1 MPRIVVNPDELRAV
15 GRQLKAARG
24 TLDGQTSSLRRAWS
38 RIDRSVLE
46 VSARGRLEV
55 GYDRI
60 RVGSTQLAE
69 TSERMARELERV
81 ALAVEAAD
89 REGLERLAVSVDL
102 FLRDRPRVPFWA
114 LAFPVLFP
122 PTLLPVLALG
132 FLAGPTSGPETGTGL
147 HWVPIPGDYEGVWT
161 DTRRWGNLTLNEKIA
176 IIQEEHYRVAQE
188 NGITPVRVYVEDL
201 RDPAYG
207 DLWGSRRASRGI
219 LGEILFHERG
229 REHIVL
235 DLDNINSSHP
245 EDILDTVAHET
256 RHVTQAYYVAHPDQR
271 PDSISLD
278 QINGWR
284 RNFANYYSGSDM
296 GRYESQPVEQDARDF
311 ALGYLLRIKGQT
323 ER

>member
-1 MPRIVVNPDELRAV
+1 MPRIVVNPDELRAAAQQLQAA
-15 GRQLKAARG
+15 GRMLE
-24 TLDGQTSSLRRAWS
+24 GQIHSLRGAWS
-38 RIDRSVLE
+38 RLDRGALE
-46 VSARGRLEV
+46 VSARGTLEG
-55 GYDRI
+55 GYERS
-60 RVGSTQLAE
+60 RARSTDLAE
-69 TSERMARELERV
+69 AAGIMVRELERA
-81 ALAVEAAD
+81 ALAFEAAD
-89 REGLERLAVSVDL
+89 REGLERLAATVGLYLS
-102 FLRDRPRVPFWA
+102 DRPRIPLWA
-114 LAFPVLFP
+114 LASAAVLP
-122 PTLLPVLALG
+122 ALQPIVALG
-132 FLAGPTSGPETGTGL
+132 WLAGATRGPETGTGL
-147 HWVPIPGDYEGVWT
+147 HWVPIPTDYETVWT
-161 DTRRWGNLTLNEKIA
+161 DARRWSSLTLDEKVA
-176 IIQEEHYRVAQE
+176 ILQEEHYRVAQE